1 MEKRTM
7 LAFLLFCLLTLPTV
21 PASRPLESPPPE
33 LIAAPLGVLGATAS
47 AHPDEVDYLV
57 LPDGTPLRV
66 KVLKRFSSEK
76 AKVGDVIDFAVA
88 FEVRADGVVVIPQ
101 QTVFTGKVVYV
112 SRPRRAARDGQV
124 KVVYDA
130 LTLPTG
136 ETATVR
142 PVLKAPNK
150 GAKAAENAA
159 SATGEAAGVF
169 FTAGITLFALPFIK
183 GDEQVIPEGTL
194 EVVYL
199 NGPLRISR
207 KAAMALQPVPAS
219 GYAYIY
225 ISQDSRFRSRDH
237 RPSKLFCG
245 EKLLNDS
252 SIDSS
257 YGELRLELPPGTYWF
272 STENQKDRPARI
284 DLLASHEYAIWR
296 NRQGLFAKELQSK
309 KSRVYYTG
317 RFVDVDLTKLTPEEH
332 RSLTAEPAIKGN
344 D

>member
-1 MEKRTM
+1 MEQQTM
-7 LAFLLFCLLTLPTV
+7 RRVFLFWLLMLPIV
-21 PASRPLESPPPE
+21 PASQPVESARPEPTV
-33 LIAAPLGVLGATAS
+33 APLGVLGATVS
-47 AHPDEVDYLV
+47 AHPDEADSLV
-57 LPDGTPLRV
+57 VPDGTPLRI
-66 KVLKRFSSEK
+66 KVAKGLSSEK
-76 AKVGDVIDFAVA
+76 AKVGDVIDFALA
-88 FEVRADGVVVIPQ
+88 FEVRADGLVVIPQ
-101 QTVFTGKVVYV
+101 QTALSGKVVYV
-112 SRPRRAARDGQV
+112 SRPRRGARDGQV

-150 GAKAAENAA
+150 GAKAAEKAA
-159 SATGEAAGVF
+159 STTGEAAGVF

-207 KAAMALQPVPAS
+207 KAAIAMQPSPGS

-225 ISQDSRFRSRDH
+225 ISEGVIVRRKDLSL
-237 RPSKLFCG
+237 PNLFCG
-245 EKLLNDS
+245 ER
-252 SIDSS
+252 
-257 YGELRLELPPGTYWF
+257 YVGEGSQLEMSPGTYWF
-272 STENQKDRPARI
+272 HTDNQKELPARI
-284 DLLASHEYAIWR
+284 DVLANHEYYIRR
-296 NRQGLFAKELQSK
+296 NRHGLIAKEFHAK
-309 KSRVYYTG
+309 KAHVFYTT
-317 RFVDVDLTKLTPEEH
+317 RFVDVDLTKLTPEEY

>member
-1 MEKRTM
+1 M
-7 LAFLLFCLLTLPTV
+7 LPFLLFYLLTLPTV
-21 PASRPLESPPPE
+21 PASRPLESPPPK
-33 LIAAPLGVLGATAS
+33 LTAAPRGMLGPTFS
-47 AHPDEVDYLV
+47 AHPAEVDSLV
-57 LPDGTPLRV
+57 LPDGTPLRIKVV
-66 KVLKRFSSEK
+66 KGFSSEN
-76 AKVGDVIDFAVA
+76 AKVGDVIDFALA

-101 QTVFTGKVVYV
+101 RTALAAKVVSA
-112 SRPRRAARDGQV
+112 SRPRRGARDGQV
-124 KVVYDA
+124 KVVYGA

-150 GAKAAENAA
+150 GAKAAEKAA
-159 SATGEAAGVF
+159 STTGEAAGVF
-169 FTAGITLFALPFIK
+169 LTAGITLFALPFIK

-199 NGPLRISR
+199 NGPLSVSR
-207 KAAMALQPVPAS
+207 KAAMALQPAPAS

-237 RPSKLFCG
+237 RPSKLSCG
-245 EKLLNDS
+245 ERLLN
-252 SIDSS
+252 DSS

-272 STENQKDRPARI
+272 STENQKDRPAQI
-284 DLLASHEYAIWR
+284 DVLASHEYAIWR

-309 KSRVYYTG
+309 KSSVYYTG
-317 RFVDVDLTKLTPEEH
+317 RFVDVDLTKLTPEEY